1 MNIGIF
7 TDTFFPQ
14 ISGVA
19 TSTRMLE
26 RELSR
31 LGHRVFIFTTSDP
44 DVEYS
49 VPRVFRLPSMPVVF
63 IPARRITFMYPPKLI
78 IKMKSLDLDV
88 IHTQTEFPLGVFGK
102 LVSEFYNLPMVHTYH
117 TMYEDYLHYV
127 GNGHL
132 LTPKMAQSYSRFFC
146 NRADIV
152 IAPVQKT
159 RDYLI
164 EIGVSRPIKV
174 VPTGLDFSH
183 FNRDKQN
190 ASETSELKKALGID
204 PSSPV
209 IVSVGRIAKE
219 KSVDV
224 LIRQMPKLL
233 ARLPEAKLVIVG
245 DGPKLADC
253 QSLAQT
259 LGVDG
264 SVVFTGAKPWEI
276 IPLYYQ
282 LGDIFATA
290 STSETQGLTYIEAM
304 AGRVPVAAK
313 RDRSSE
319 GVLTDGKTGYVF
331 ENDEEAAD
339 VFYRALTRRDE
350 ARGFAENGLKA
361 ITGLSSAQFGKN
373 AESIYTEA
381 VSKYSA
387 RRRRRRNT
395 GLRGE

>member
-1 MNIGIF
+1 
-7 TDTFFPQ
+7 
-14 ISGVA
+14 
-19 TSTRMLE
+19 
-26 RELSR
+26 
-31 LGHRVFIFTTSDP
+31 
-44 DVEYS
+44 
-49 VPRVFRLPSMPVVF
+49 
-63 IPARRITFMYPPKLI
+63 
-78 IKMKSLDLDV
+78 
-88 IHTQTEFPLGVFGK
+88 
-102 LVSEFYNLPMVHTYH
+102 
-117 TMYEDYLHYV
+117 
-127 GNGHL
+127 
-132 LTPKMAQSYSRFFC
+132 
-146 NRADIV
+146 
-152 IAPVQKT
+152 
-159 RDYLI
+159 
-164 EIGVSRPIKV
+164 
-174 VPTGLDFSH
+174 
-183 FNRDKQN
+183 
-190 ASETSELKKALGID
+190 
-204 PSSPV
+204 
-209 IVSVGRIAKE
+209 
-219 KSVDV
+219 V

-233 ARLPEAKLVIVG
+233 ARLPDAKLVIVG

-361 ITGLSSAQFGKN
+361 IIGLSSAQFGKN